1 MIRNNASHTGI
12 VLKQHGTRG
21 EILIHFKNIDPE
33 GIEPGDTL
41 FIELNETLVPFIIN
55 EISLRESSAVF
66 KLEYVDSVSEA
77 AKFSG
82 CNVFFPDN
90 IYNKIRKKTA
100 PGLSTLIGYSFI
112 DLTTGVK
119 GVVKEFIDHELNP
132 LLVIK
137 SSGQEFLVPVNS
149 EIISSI
155 DHMER
160 KLEARLPD
168 GLINL

>member
-1 MIRNNASHTGI
+1 MIRNNASHSGI

-21 EILIHFKNIDPE
+21 EILIHFESIDPE
-33 GIEPGDTL
+33 GIEPGNTL
-41 FIELNETLVPFIIN
+41 FIELNGTLVPFFIN
-55 EISLRESSAVF
+55 EISLRGNSAVF
-66 KLEYVDSVSEA
+66 KLEYLDSVSEA

-82 CNVFFPDN
+82 CNVFLPDN
-90 IYNKIRKKTA
+90 IYNKIRKKTT
-100 PGLSTLIGYSFI
+100 PDPSTLTGYSFI
-112 DLTTGVK
+112 DLTSGTK

-132 LLVIK
+132 LLLIK
-137 SSGQEFLVPVNS
+137 SSDHEFLVPVNS

-160 KLEARLPD
+160 KLEARLPE